1 MNIDE
6 EKIDEVVLAL
16 LQLTLDD
23 RYSAAWKQFSF
34 DVMNR
39 LHQKGYILNPVNKN
53 KSVVLTDSG
62 LERSKE
68 LFSKHFQQCNITQ
81 RN

>member
-16 LQLTLDD
+16 LQLTVDD
-23 RYSAAWKQFSF
+23 QHRAWKQFSF

-39 LHQKGYILNPVNKN
+39 LHERGYILDPVNKN
-53 KSVVLTDSG
+53 KSVVLTDAG

-68 LFSKHFQQCNITQ
+68 LFSKHFQ
-81 RN
+81 